1 MLHLLK
7 GLRRMKKHVQ
17 WSFFA
22 TVLLMIAITGC
33 HVRKGY
39 EALDVYNYFEAKN
52 RFEKAIERNT
62 SPAAYG
68 LSQIYFRNDNPFHNI
83 DSAYHYGLL
92 AVETFDEV
100 DTTKQ
105 QKWNEQ
111 LDYSLKKA
119 REHREQIS
127 EYFFHQ
133 AVDSNTVTAM
143 KYFIAKNPW
152 SPRKEEAEQ
161 IRDSLAYL
169 NAQEKGNSEAYA
181 NYLKNYPESSWIE
194 DAQEALYQAQF
205 DETIIPNQ
213 IESYSRFISKFPNNP
228 LVKEARRRIYQ
239 LATKNNTIEEYES
252 FLKKYLDS
260 PFREDAWKNLYRL
273 SIADYQRSSIV
284 EFRDNHPEFPFPN
297 MIETDLSLVGKE
309 LFLFKQNGK
318 YGFMNRSG
326 ESMIDAQFDFAS
338 NFSNGLAVVVKENKF
353 GYIDKSGEVVIDYQF
368 DEAQDFVQGR
378 AIVEKD
384 GFFGLIDPTGDYVMN
399 ANYLD
404 IGSLNEGLFYAE
416 TDDGFSYYTLDG
428 SVAFD
433 TEFDEAFAFEN
444 GIAKVTK
451 AGVTG
456 YIRKDGSWV
465 VNSTRGDLRQFKDTL
480 FVLELR
486 DSTTFYGPS
495 GEYGNQ
501 YYDRIGGL
509 RENRAIVTKGDQYGY
524 VNGAAEV
531 VIPIKKNAFPNYFQ
545 FAQFENGHALVYRQE
560 RYAMMDS
567 LGKNV
572 LPAIFTGVGTYGPL
586 IPVSKGDGWGYTDER
601 VRLQID
607 YQYDYAYGFR
617 NGRAIVELDNFVGMI
632 DLEGNEVIPIEY
644 DDLTWQEGDYYV
656 YQQMGRVGLI
666 NTQGEDVLR
675 KTFQRI
681 SKLRKGLLRLEDQEE
696 IAYFDITKKELIT
709 LKQ

>member
-1 MLHLLK
+1 MLHLRK
-7 GLRRMKKHVQ
+7 GLRRMKKQIQ
-17 WSFFA
+17 WSFFT
-22 TVLLMIAITGC
+22 TVLLLITITGC

-39 EALDVYNYFEAKN
+39 EALEVYNYFEAKK
-52 RFEKAIERNT
+52 RFEKAIDKNT

-68 LSQIYFRNDNPFHNI
+68 LSQIYFRHDNPFHNI

-100 DTTKQ
+100 DTAKQ
-105 QKWNEQ
+105 RKWNED
-111 LDYSLKKA
+111 LEYNLNKA
-119 REHREQIS
+119 RKHREEIS
-127 EYFFHQ
+127 EYYFRQ
-133 AVDSNTVTAM
+133 AVDSNSVAAM

-152 SPRKEEAEQ
+152 SPRKEKAERV
-161 IRDSLAYL
+161 RDSLAYL
-169 NAQEKGNSEAYA
+169 NAQEKGTSEAYS
-181 NYLKNYPESSWIE
+181 NHIKNYPESRWIDE
-194 DAQEALYQAQF
+194 AQKDLYQAQF

-213 IESYSRFISKFPNNP
+213 IESYSHFISKFPNNP

-239 LATKNNTIEEYES
+239 LATKNNTIEEYEL
-252 FLKKYLDS
+252 FLKKYEES
-260 PFREDAWKNLYRL
+260 PFRQDAWKNLYRL

-284 EFRDNHPEFPFPN
+284 EFREKHPEFPFPE
-297 MIETDLSLVGKE
+297 MIETDLSLVGKA
-309 LFLFKQNGK
+309 LFLYKKNGK

-326 ESMIDAQFDFAS
+326 ESMVQAQFDFAS
-338 NFSNGLAVVVKENKF
+338 NFSNGLAVVVKDNKF

-384 GFFGLIDPTGDYVMN
+384 GLFGLINPTGDYVMEPK
-399 ANYLD
+399 YLD

-416 TDDGFSYYTLDG
+416 TDEGFRYYTLDG

-444 GIAKVTK
+444 GIAKVVE
-451 AGVTG
+451 AGVSG

-465 VNSTRGDLRQFKDTL
+465 VNSTRGELRQFHDTL

-486 DSTTFYGPS
+486 DSSTFYGPS
-495 GEYGNQ
+495 GEYGGQ
-501 YYDRIGGL
+501 YYDRIGAL
-509 RENRAIVTKGDQYGY
+509 RENRAIVVKGDLYGY
-524 VNGAAEV
+524 VNAAAEV
-531 VIPIKKNAFPNYFQ
+531 VIPIKKNVFPNYFQ
-545 FAQFENGHALVYRQE
+545 FAQFENGHALVYRLE

-607 YQYDYAYGFR
+607 YQYDYAYGFN
-617 NGRAIVELDNFVGMI
+617 NGRAIVELDNLVGLI

-644 DDLTWQEGDYYV
+644 EDLTWQEGDYYV
-656 YQQMGRVGLI
+656 YRKLGRVGLI
-666 NTQGEDVLR
+666 NIQGEDVLG

-681 SKLRKGLLRLEDQEE
+681 TKMRKGLLRLEDQEE
-696 IAYFDITKKELIT
+696 IAYFDITNKEFIT
-709 LKQ
+709 LK